1 MRPLPRGD
9 VWGFYASPGGVTELS
24 PALQRWERWGEMI
37 QVPEGRPS
45 SHAQSSGLG
54 IDIRF
59 FAQPVRTS
67 PSACNTQ
74 PGSATDKDRPRAG
87 SSGPPA
93 VAGIPNRNS
102 VRSESTP
109 ADTASAV

>member
-45 SHAQSSGLG
+45 SRAQSSGLASTSE
-54 IDIRF
+54 F

-67 PSACNTQ
+67 PSACNTP
-74 PGSATDKDRPRAG
+74 PGSATDKDRPRAD
-87 SSGPPA
+87 SSDPPA
-93 VAGIPNRNS
+93 IAGIPNRNS
-102 VRSESTP
+102 ARRDSTP
-109 ADTASAV
+109 AD